1 MSKQADR
8 QNNGRVIFEV
18 QQASKHFGG
27 LAAVDRVDMRIHQGE
42 IVGLIGPN
50 GAGKT
55 TLVNI
60 VTGMLPITGGRVF
73 FKGREIT
80 GWAPH
85 RVGRLGIAR
94 TFQIVKP
101 FRNMTVRENVAV
113 GAMYGHG
120 GAGRSARQALEKA
133 EEVLEFVGLQDQM
146 SKGADQLTLGDLKR
160 LEIAKALAMEPEL
173 LFLDV
178 AMAGLN
184 LREIEN
190 AMELVRKIN
199 QSGVT
204 LLVIEHV
211 MKAIVGV
218 CSRVVVLDF
227 GQKIAEGSP
236 QEVMNNPKV
245 IEAYLGE
252 KFARRLREETAHG

>member
-1 MSKQADR
+1 MNNDILLEAKQVSK
-8 QNNGRVIFEV
+8 F
-18 QQASKHFGG
+18 FGG
-27 LAAVDRVDMRIHQGE
+27 LAAVHKVDMRIHRGE
-42 IVGLIGPN
+42 ILGLIGPN

-55 TLVNI
+55 TFVNI
-60 VTGMLPITGGRVF
+60 VTGMWPITEGQVA
-73 FKGREIT
+73 FKGQDIT
-80 GWAPH
+80 AWPPY

-101 FRNMTVRENVAV
+101 FRNMTVRDNVAV

-120 GAGRSARQALEKA
+120 GAKRSAGQAIEKA
-133 EEVLEFVGLQDQM
+133 EEVLEFVGLQD
-146 SKGADQLTLGDLKR
+146 SLDKGASALTLPALKR

-173 LFLDV
+173 LFLDE

-184 LREIEN
+184 LKEIESAMQLVREIGQTG
-190 AMELVRKIN
+190 I
-199 QSGVT
+199 T
-204 LLVIEHV
+204 ILVIEHV

-227 GQKIAEGSP
+227 GEKIAEGTS

-245 IEAYLGE
+245 IEAYLGK
-252 KFARRLREETAHG
+252 KFAKRMQEEAGHA

>member
-1 MSKQADR
+1 MSEQTNQ
-8 QNNGRVIFEV
+8 QNDGQVIFGV
-18 QQASKHFGG
+18 QRATKHFGG
-27 LAAVDRVDMRIHQGE
+27 LAAVDRVDVDIHQGE
-42 IVGLIGPN
+42 ILGLIGPN

-60 VTGMLPITGGRVF
+60 VTGMLPITSGRVF
-73 FKGREIT
+73 YKGREIT
-80 GWAPH
+80 SWAPH

-101 FRNMTVRENVAV
+101 FRNMTVKDNVAV

-120 GAGRSARQALEKA
+120 GAHRSARQALEKA
-133 EEVLEFVGLQDQM
+133 EEVLEFVGLEDQM
-146 SKGADQLTLGDLKR
+146 ARGADQLTLGALKR

-173 LFLDV
+173 LFLDE

-184 LREIEN
+184 LREIES

-227 GQKIAEGSP
+227 GQKIAEGTP

-252 KFARRLREETAHG
+252 KFARRLREEAAHG